1 MEQLLT
7 SSVEQLRVNLTRT
20 QMLIEHLVKPTLT
33 TEDTNFLCAQVNT
46 TNAAL
51 ETFCEK
57 VQHIVNAMSSS
68 DVGDTNNEDTVGISE
83 CKAVEV
89 EEAGVRVSNASSLV
103 DLLPEVKEEIFKL
116 LSWTSLR
123 NLSLTNRQLYEEV
136 TPLLET
142 SK

>member
-1 MEQLLT
+1 ME
-7 SSVEQLRVNLTRT
+7 
-20 QMLIEHLVKPTLT
+20 
-33 TEDTNFLCAQVNT
+33 
-46 TNAAL
+46 
-51 ETFCEK
+51 
-57 VQHIVNAMSSS
+57 HIVNAMSSS
-68 DVGDTNNEDTVGISE
+68 DV
-83 CKAVEV
+83 
-89 EEAGVRVSNASSLV
+89 VRVSNASSLV

>member
-1 MEQLLT
+1 ME
-7 SSVEQLRVNLTRT
+7 
-20 QMLIEHLVKPTLT
+20 
-33 TEDTNFLCAQVNT
+33 
-46 TNAAL
+46 
-51 ETFCEK
+51 
-57 VQHIVNAMSSS
+57 HIVNAMSSS

-83 CKAVEV
+83 CNAVEA

>member
-1 MEQLLT
+1 ME
-7 SSVEQLRVNLTRT
+7 
-20 QMLIEHLVKPTLT
+20 
-33 TEDTNFLCAQVNT
+33 
-46 TNAAL
+46 
-51 ETFCEK
+51 
-57 VQHIVNAMSSS
+57 HIVNAMSSS

-83 CKAVEV
+83 CNTVEV